1 MQLNK
6 KGEGCIAF
14 TFLRREISPV
24 THLQT
29 WNLLLLLNGKL
40 EKNQH

>member
-1 MQLNK
+1 MELNK

-24 THLQT
+24 THLQ
-29 WNLLLLLNGKL
+29 LGICFYY
-40 EKNQH
+40 

>member
-24 THLQT
+24 THLQRESA
-29 WNLLLLLNGKL
+29 LLLNGKL
-40 EKNQH
+40 EKNQY

>member
-14 TFLRREISPV
+14 TFLRQEISPV
-24 THLQT
+24 THLQHGIC
-29 WNLLLLLNGKL
+29 LYYYR
-40 EKNQH
+40 

>member
-14 TFLRREISPV
+14 TFLRREISPA
-24 THLQT
+24 THLQL
-29 WNLLLLLNGKL
+29 WNAVFTINGKL
-40 EKNQH
+40 

>member
-24 THLQT
+24 THLQHGM
-29 WNLLLLLNGKL
+29 LLLLLNGKL
-40 EKNQH
+40 EKNQD